1 MSIAE
6 DLETQTKLFAE
17 LDVVIDSSWKHML
30 EVVKDVKLYS
40 IKYSVPE
47 AEPILKKYGLEG
59 LVAVLDVTDH
69 RACKFYYEGS
79 WVKPKCHYLPS
90 GKALPLFTILK
101 EALKQKTSE
110 PDIKEIEN
118 AYWAEKE
125 LELKVAEITEG
136 LDVNEGVVT
145 TDPPEPEPE
154 QKPLMQRFMGLMPS
168 SEVKKSRLWS
178 DGMGKHC
185 TVEAGPNGWTIVFAD
200 AGTQYKDAAVG
211 TEVNYAEASKRMLKL
226 FPKAKELPC
235 KACSPNKVT
244 KKH

>member
-6 DLETQTKLFAE
+6 DLETQTKLYAE
-17 LDVVIDSSWKHML
+17 LDIVIDSSWKHML

-40 IKYSVPE
+40 IKYIVPE

-90 GKALPLFTILK
+90 GKALPLFIILK

-110 PDIKEIEN
+110 PDIQEIES

-125 LELKVAEITEG
+125 LEPKVAEITEDI
-136 LDVNEGVVT
+136 DVIEGIVT
-145 TDPPEPEPE
+145 TDHPEPE

-168 SEVKKSRLWS
+168 SEVKKRRMWS
-178 DGMGKHC
+178 DGCGKHC
-185 TVEAGPNGWTIVFAD
+185 TVEAGPNGWTIIFAD
-200 AGTQYKDAAVG
+200 AGTQYKDAAAG